1 MNVRI
6 GWHPNALD
14 DIYGI
19 EAYIERDNPPA
30 AQMMEMRI
38 RAAVNMLAEHPN
50 LGRAGRVSG
59 TREPIVA
66 GTPYLVAYAVLGD
79 EIRVLAVLHGV
90 QKWPE
95 AF

>member
-1 MNVRI
+1 MRI

-14 DIYGI
+14 DIRGI
-19 EAYIERDNPPA
+19 EAFIEWDNPPA
-30 AQMMEMRI
+30 AQAMETRI
-38 RAAVNMLAEHPN
+38 RAVVEILAEHPN
-50 LGRAGRVSG
+50 LGRPGRVSG
-59 TREPIVA
+59 TRELIVA

-79 EIRVLAVLHGV
+79 EVRILAVLHTA